1 MLLGLHPP
9 QFVGQLSRF
18 CLKMPP
24 LSVSCNCCGFG
35 MLVLFP
41 IERAFIAT
49 VTPVHNLCS
58 HEPLEDFLSESFPQL

>member
-24 LSVSCNCCGFG
+24 LSVSCNYSDLRRYTMFWNPGFG
-35 MLVLFP
+35 ILVLFP
-41 IERAFIAT
+41 AEQAFIAT
-49 VTPVHNLCS
+49 YAGTQCLQP
-58 HEPLEDFLSESFPQL
+58 